1 LELKGLKMTTT
12 NWTVSEMERVK
23 ATGFVNVVHYNV
35 TKTDGDHLAS
45 TYGTIGF
52 EAGTPATPFES
63 LTEAQVI
70 AWVKDKLGE
79 ATVEA
84 SLASQIEAQRNPV
97 KASGLPWATA

>member
-1 LELKGLKMTTT
+1 MTTT
-12 NWTVSEMERVK
+12 YTVNQLDRLTS
-23 ATGFVNVVHYNV
+23 TGYVTTVHYNV
-35 TKTDGDHLAS
+35 TKTDGDFSAS

-52 EAGTPATPFES
+52 EDGTPTTPFAS

-84 SLASQIEAQRNPV
+84 ALAAQIEAQRNPV
-97 KASGLPWATA
+97 KASGLPWAQA